1 MTEWTVPAVVD
12 RVVDGDTVYVT
23 LDLGWHISLYSS
35 LRVAGI
41 DCPELP
47 TPAGVAARDR
57 AVVLLPVGLPVTVVS
72 HKLDKYGRVLA
83 TVLMPGGESFGE
95 RMVHEGHAIRIPAI

>member
-1 MTEWTVPAVVD
+1 MTEWRVPAVVS

-47 TPAGVAARDR
+47 TPEGIAAKAR
-57 AVVLLPVGLPVTVVS
+57 AQALLPTGTAVTVVS

-83 TVLMPGGESFGE
+83 DVLLADGTNFGQLML
-95 RMVHEGHAIRIPAI
+95 REGHALVAPW